1 MWDVKEDLDRDGKDV
16 PCNTHIYFKVRDK
29 KLNMTVCNRSND
41 GTGSVRCQRSTYCQ
55 CYKNTFALRLE
66 IAVGEYTQIS
76 DSFHVYQNDVWE
88 RCKELGVIDIYS
100 WRSTKNDYEYIKQK
114 DLVPLITN
122 SRTFQWELD
131 LFFAAFDDV
140 ITTGELFSTK
150 DYIRTNKNFQNPSI
164 RDIAIPMVNAYMF
177 HKHRQYEDFMLWTN
191 KIKAYDWMKACFE
204 WVRKRDTTFTLKIA
218 DN

>member
-1 MWDVKEDLDRDGKDV
+1 MNIL
-16 PCNTHIYFKVRDK
+16 
-29 KLNMTVCNRSND
+29 KLAIVFIIC
-41 GTGSVRCQRSTYCQ
+41 
-55 CYKNTFALRLE
+55 
-66 IAVGEYTQIS
+66 
-76 DSFHVYQNDVWE
+76 QNDVWE

-150 DYIRTNKNFQNPSI
+150 DYMGPIKTFQNPSI

-177 HKHRQYEDFMLWTN
+177 HKHRQYEDSCPLL
-191 KIKAYDWMKACFE
+191 IKLKHTIGWRVSDGSANE
-204 WVRKRDTTFTLKIA
+204 TLLSH
-218 DN
+218 